1 MKSIIFCLFLIASI
15 GCFAQQTPISYPTD
29 KRIKMVAFSDNNV
42 VPINGVFFNSTQIE
56 FGAGEQILNVDGGD
70 KNGWQATYHENLP
83 NMLFIKPTMPD
94 SDSNMTVV
102 TTRHTYYFSLKSHA
116 NLRVQSDKTYAIK
129 FVYPED
135 DRRLLNARLKRH
147 KQADK
152 AILSHNKNPRRYNWD
167 YSFNG
172 DKAIMP
178 AHIFDD
184 GVFTYLELRPS
195 QDVPA
200 IFAIDN
206 KKGEEA
212 LVNVSRQGGY
222 LVIHRLAPQ
231 LTLRAGRHHVA
242 SVFNNK
248 RIRQVKRG

>member
-1 MKSIIFCLFLIASI
+1 MKSIITICSLMLAINSY
-15 GCFAQQTPISYPTD
+15 AQQTPISYPTD

-42 VPINGVFFNSTQIE
+42 VPIKGAFFNSTQIQFSGDE
-56 FGAGEQILNVDGGD
+56 MILNVDGGD
-70 KNGWQATYHENLP
+70 TKGWEATYHDNLP

-102 TTRHTYYFSLKSHA
+102 TNKHTYYFSLKSDKSINPSA
-116 NLRVQSDKTYAIK
+116 NRTYAIK

-135 DRRLLNARLKRH
+135 DRKRLNQKLKLH
-147 KQADK
+147 KREK
-152 AILSHNKNPRRYNWD
+152 EAILSHNKNPNRYNWD

-172 DKAIMP
+172 DKTIMP

-184 GVFTYLELRPS
+184 GVFTYLKLRHN

-200 IFAIDN
+200 VFAIDN

-212 LVNVSRQGGY
+212 LVNVSRQGDY
-222 LVIHRLAPQ
+222 LIIHRLAPQ
-231 LTLRAGRHHVA
+231 LTLRAGKNHVA
-242 SVFNNK
+242 SVFNN
-248 RIRQVKRG
+248 RGIRQIKRG